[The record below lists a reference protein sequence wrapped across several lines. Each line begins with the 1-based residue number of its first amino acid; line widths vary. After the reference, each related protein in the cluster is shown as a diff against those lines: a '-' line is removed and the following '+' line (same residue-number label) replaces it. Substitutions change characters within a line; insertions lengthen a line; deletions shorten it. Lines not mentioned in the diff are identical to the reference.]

1 MFGTKVSAHRAQNTM
16 RKTRTTVA
24 AARGVTLRIQ
34 KGRSKS
40 NDKDS
45 LWLDVHEGGVRRK
58 EFLGLYLTGHR
69 ESDREN
75 ILLAEQLKSRRIRQ
89 ATLKRAGLTEIEFRP
104 EDDFMTFYRHLA
116 SSRGNAWKNVLAHL
130 DTYLNHSI
138 RFGDISEKWIDGFK
152 QFLSRK
158 GLAQNSIATYL
169 DVLKTSL
176 NIAVKQKIIPVNPF
190 VYADPIRRHRTQR
203 EFLTE
208 KELVILFNTKCQHA
222 EVRKAFL
229 FACLTGLRIS
239 DLRALT
245 WKCIRSTEV
254 RFTQKKTGDVTAVP
268 LAPQALDLLGDRDK
282 TKPNGL
288 VFAFPSRDDVFND
301 RLLRWVKDAG
311 IEKHITSHSAR
322 HTFATLLITMGN
334 DLYAVQHL
342 LGHRDIKVTQVYAKL
357 VDERKVRAIMSL
369 PLIGTSS

>member
-1 MFGTKVSAHRAQNTM
+1 M
-16 RKTRTTVA
+16 RKTRKTVA

-34 KGRSKS
+34 KGRGKHP
-40 NDKDS
+40 DKDS

-75 ILLAEQLKSRRIRQ
+75 MLLAEQLKSRRIRQ
-89 ATLKRAGLTEIEFRP
+89 STLKRAGFTELEFRP
-104 EDDFMTFYRHLA
+104 EDDFMTFFRHLA
-116 SSRGNAWKNVLAHL
+116 ESKGKSWENVLAHL
-130 DTYLNHSI
+130 DILVKSSV
-138 RFGDISEKWIDGFK
+138 RFGDITENWIESFK
-152 QFLSRK
+152 QYLVGK
-158 GLAQNSIATYL
+158 GLKQNSIATYL

-190 VYADPIRRHRTQR
+190 VYADTIRRHRTVR

-208 KELVILFNTKCQHA
+208 KELVILFNTTCTHT

-245 WKCIRSTEV
+245 WKCIRSNEV
-254 RFTQKKTGDVTAVP
+254 RFTQKKTGDVTSVP
-268 LAPQALDLLGDRDK
+268 LAPQALELLGDRDK
-282 TKPNGL
+282 TKSNGL
-288 VFAFPSRDDVFND
+288 VFAFPTRDDVFND
-301 RLLRWVKDAG
+301 RLLRWIKDAG

-357 VDERKVRAIMSL
+357 VDERKVQAIMSL
-369 PLIGTSS
+369 PNFASLSTI